1 MLNKALE
8 FELNPVNQAEI
19 GAIIKRVKAKL
30 GMKITEEN
38 TKFVGGRHF
47 QLQTTLSP
55 PSIQNYPLVMKNMV
69 S

>member
-1 MLNKALE
+1 MLKKALE
-8 FELNPVNQAEI
+8 LELNPVNQAEI

-30 GMKITEEN
+30 GMKVTEEN

-47 QLQTTLSP
+47 QLHTTLSP
-55 PSIQNYPLVMKNMV
+55 PSIQNYSSVMKNMV